1 MVNHIISMLVY
12 TARFVYNTFH
22 HNDVIQFHTHV
33 EGSASILALIELNH
47 LTKTFKGKT
56 QTVDALKDINLH
68 IEQGDIFGIIGMS
81 GAGKSTLVRC
91 INFLEQP
98 TSGNVVIDGK
108 DLASLSSK
116 ELRQLRQQVS
126 MIFQHFNL
134 LSQRDVRG
142 NIAFAMEIAGM
153 KRPQIEKRIDELL
166 EIVGLTDRQHNYP
179 SQLSGGQQQRVA
191 IARALATNPKIILCD
206 EATSALDPTT
216 TTSILNLLR
225 EINRKMGI
233 TIVIITHEM
242 SVVESTCTHVA
253 IIDDGQLAECGTVES
268 VFSQPKSPAA
278 KKLIFR
284 TAGADS
290 GAMGERMIRIV
301 FEGSSA
307 DEPTISDL
315 AMQCHV
321 AVNIRYAD
329 TREVSGKLFGQMIL
343 QLPEDHLQQE
353 KAIYFLQNKGLRVEE
368 VNGYVHG

>member
-142 NIAFAMEIAGM
+142 NISFAMEIAGM

>member
-1 MVNHIISMLVY
+1 MTNHTIYMFAYV
-12 TARFVYNTFH
+12 AQFGYNTSRH
-22 HNDVIQFHTHV
+22 KDVANPHTRV

-56 QTVDALKDINLH
+56 QTVDALKDINLQ

-98 TSGNVVIDGK
+98 TSGSVVIDGK
-108 DLASLSSK
+108 DLASLTPK

-191 IARALATNPKIILCD
+191 IARALAKKPSLLLCD
-206 EATSALDPTT
+206 EPTGALDYATGKQ
-216 TTSILNLLR
+216 ILALLQDQS
-225 EINRKMGI
+225 RKNGM
-233 TIVIITHEM
+233 TVVIITHNSALTAM
-242 SVVESTCTHVA
+242 ADRV
-253 IIDDGQLAECGTVES
+253 IGIRNGTVAYARLNE
-268 VFSQPKSPAA
+268 
-278 KKLIFR
+278 
-284 TAGADS
+284 
-290 GAMGERMIRIV
+290 
-301 FEGSSA
+301 
-307 DEPTISDL
+307 
-315 AMQCHV
+315 HV
-321 AVNIRYAD
+321 
-329 TREVSGKLFGQMIL
+329 T
-343 QLPEDHLQQE
+343 P
-353 KAIYFLQNKGLRVEE
+353 VEE
-368 VNGYVHG
+368 IEW

>member
-1 MVNHIISMLVY
+1 MTNHTIYVFAY
-12 TARFVYNTFH
+12 AAQFGYNTPRH
-22 HNDVIQFHTHV
+22 KDVANPHTRV

-56 QTVDALKDINLH
+56 QTVDALKDINLQ

-98 TSGNVVIDGK
+98 TSGSVVIDGK
-108 DLASLSSK
+108 DLASLTPK
-116 ELRQLRQQVS
+116 ALRQLRQQVS

-253 IIDDGQLAECGTVES
+253 IIDDGRLAECGTVES
-268 VFSQPKSPAA
+268 VFSQPKSAAA

-284 TAGADS
+284 TTGADS

-368 VNGYVHG
+368 VTDRVHG

>member
-1 MVNHIISMLVY
+1 MTNHTIYVFAY
-12 TARFVYNTFH
+12 AVQFGYNTSCH
-22 HNDVIQFHTHV
+22 KDVANPHTRV

-56 QTVDALKDINLH
+56 QTVDALKDINLQ

-98 TSGNVVIDGK
+98 TSGSVVIDGK
-108 DLASLSSK
+108 DLASLTPK

-253 IIDDGQLAECGTVES
+253 IIDDGRLAECGTVES
-268 VFSQPKSPAA
+268 VFSQPKSAAA

-284 TAGADS
+284 TTGADS

-353 KAIYFLQNKGLRVEE
+353 KAIYFLQNKGLRGEE
-368 VNGYVHG
+368 VTDRVHG

>member
-1 MVNHIISMLVY
+1 MTNHTIYVFAY
-12 TARFVYNTFH
+12 VAQFGYNTSRH
-22 HNDVIQFHTHV
+22 KDVANPHTRV

-56 QTVDALKDINLH
+56 QTVDALKDINLQ

-91 INFLEQP
+91 INFLERP
-98 TSGNVVIDGK
+98 TSGSVVIDGK
-108 DLASLSSK
+108 DLASLTPK

-253 IIDDGQLAECGTVES
+253 IIDDGRLAECGTVES
-268 VFSQPKSPAA
+268 VFSQPKSAAA

-284 TAGADS
+284 TTGADS

-368 VNGYVHG
+368 VTDRVHG

>member
-1 MVNHIISMLVY
+1 MTNHTIYVFAY
-12 TARFVYNTFH
+12 AAQFGYNTSRH
-22 HNDVIQFHTHV
+22 KDVANPHTRV

-56 QTVDALKDINLH
+56 QTVDALKDINLQ

-98 TSGNVVIDGK
+98 TSGSVVIDGK
-108 DLASLSSK
+108 DLASLTPK

-216 TTSILNLLR
+216 TTSILNLLH

-253 IIDDGQLAECGTVES
+253 IIDDGRLAECGTVES
-268 VFSQPKSPAA
+268 VFSQPKSAAA

-284 TAGADS
+284 TTGADS

-368 VNGYVHG
+368 VTDRVHG

>member
-1 MVNHIISMLVY
+1 MTNHTIYVFAY
-12 TARFVYNTFH
+12 AVRFVYNTSRH
-22 HNDVIQFHTHV
+22 KDVADPHTRV

-56 QTVDALKDINLH
+56 QTVNALKDINLQ

-91 INFLEQP
+91 INFLERP
-98 TSGNVVIDGK
+98 TSGSVVIDGK
-108 DLASLSSK
+108 DLASLTPK

-253 IIDDGQLAECGTVES
+253 IIDDGRLAECGTVES
-268 VFSQPKSPAA
+268 VFSQPKSAAA

-284 TAGADS
+284 TTGADS

-368 VNGYVHG
+368 VNDRVHG

>member
-1 MVNHIISMLVY
+1 MANHTIYVFAY
-12 TARFVYNTFH
+12 AAQFGYNTSRH
-22 HNDVIQFHTHV
+22 KDVANPHTRV

-56 QTVDALKDINLH
+56 QTVDALKDINLQ

-91 INFLEQP
+91 INFLERP
-98 TSGNVVIDGK
+98 TSGSVVIDGK
-108 DLASLSSK
+108 DLASLTPK

-166 EIVGLTDRQHNYP
+166 EIVGLTDRQHHYP

-191 IARALATNPKIILCD
+191 SARALATNPKIILCD

-253 IIDDGQLAECGTVES
+253 IIDDGRLAECGTVES
-268 VFSQPKSPAA
+268 VFSQPKSAAA

-284 TAGADS
+284 TTGADS

-368 VNGYVHG
+368 VTDRVHG

>member
-1 MVNHIISMLVY
+1 MTNHTIYVFAY
-12 TARFVYNTFH
+12 VAQFGYNTSRH
-22 HNDVIQFHTHV
+22 KDVANPHTRV

-56 QTVDALKDINLH
+56 QTVDALKDINLQ

-98 TSGNVVIDGK
+98 TSGSVVIDGK
-108 DLASLSSK
+108 DLASLTPK

-253 IIDDGQLAECGTVES
+253 IIDDGRLAECGTVES
-268 VFSQPKSPAA
+268 VFSQPKSAAA

-284 TAGADS
+284 TTGADS

-353 KAIYFLQNKGLRVEE
+353 KAIYFLQNKGLRIEE
-368 VNGYVHG
+368 VTDRVHG

>member
-1 MVNHIISMLVY
+1 MTNHTIYVFAY
-12 TARFVYNTFH
+12 AVRFVYNTSRH
-22 HNDVIQFHTHV
+22 KDVADPHTRV

-56 QTVDALKDINLH
+56 QTVDALKDINLQ

-91 INFLEQP
+91 INFLERP
-98 TSGNVVIDGK
+98 TSGSVVIDGK
-108 DLASLSSK
+108 DLASLTPK

-253 IIDDGQLAECGTVES
+253 IIDDGRLAECGTVES
-268 VFSQPKSPAA
+268 VFSQPKSAAA

-284 TAGADS
+284 TTGADS

-368 VNGYVHG
+368 VTGRVHG

>member
-1 MVNHIISMLVY
+1 MANQTIYMFAYV
-12 TARFVYNTFH
+12 AQFGYNTSRH
-22 HNDVIQFHTHV
+22 KDVANPHTRV

-56 QTVDALKDINLH
+56 QTVDALKDINLQ

-98 TSGNVVIDGK
+98 TSGSVVIDGK
-108 DLASLSSK
+108 DLASLTPK

-253 IIDDGQLAECGTVES
+253 IIDDGRLAECGTVES
-268 VFSQPKSPAA
+268 VFSQPKSAAA

-284 TAGADS
+284 TTGADS

-368 VNGYVHG
+368 VNDRVHG

>member
-1 MVNHIISMLVY
+1 M
-12 TARFVYNTFH
+12 
-22 HNDVIQFHTHV
+22 HV

-68 IEQGDIFGIIGMS
+68 IEQGNIFGIIGMS

-98 TSGNVVIDGK
+98 TSGSVVIDGK
-108 DLASLSSK
+108 DLASLSPK
-116 ELRQLRQQVS
+116 ALRQLRQQVS

-225 EINRKMGI
+225 EINRRMGI

-268 VFSQPKSPAA
+268 VFSQPKSAA
-278 KKLIFR
+278 AYPR
-284 TAGADS
+284 SSTRGRAGSARWHRRS
-290 GAMGERMIRIV
+290 GSRHFTRPCAEKISIWSAPAMGRIPRSVSPAERYCAHRSSHASGCSKSS
-301 FEGSSA
+301 GSTA
-307 DEPTISDL
+307 QTW
-315 AMQCHV
+315 
-321 AVNIRYAD
+321 
-329 TREVSGKLFGQMIL
+329 
-343 QLPEDHLQQE
+343 
-353 KAIYFLQNKGLRVEE
+353 
-368 VNGYVHG
+368 

>member
-1 MVNHIISMLVY
+1 MANHTIYVFAY
-12 TARFVYNTFH
+12 VAQFGYNTSRH
-22 HNDVIQFHTHV
+22 KDVANPHTRV

-56 QTVDALKDINLH
+56 QTVDALKDINLQ

-98 TSGNVVIDGK
+98 TSGSVVIDGK
-108 DLASLSSK
+108 DLASLAPK

-253 IIDDGQLAECGTVES
+253 IIDDGRLAECGTVES
-268 VFSQPKSPAA
+268 VFSQPKSAAA

-284 TAGADS
+284 TTGADS

-368 VNGYVHG
+368 VTDRVHG

>member
-1 MVNHIISMLVY
+1 M
-12 TARFVYNTFH
+12 
-22 HNDVIQFHTHV
+22 HV

-98 TSGNVVIDGK
+98 TSGSVVIDGK
-108 DLASLSSK
+108 DLASLSPK
-116 ELRQLRQQVS
+116 ALRQLRQQVS

-153 KRPQIEKRIDELL
+153 KRLQIEKRIDELL

-206 EATSALDPTT
+206 EATSALDPMTT
-216 TTSILNLLR
+216 ESILSLLQT
-225 EINRKMGI
+225 INRTQNI
-233 TIVIITHEM
+233 TIVVITHEM
-242 SVVESTCTHVA
+242 KVIQQICNRVA
-253 IIDDGQLAECGTVES
+253 VLDEGRIQETGPVSE
-268 VFSQPKSPAA
+268 VFSHPQTRAA
-278 KKLIFR
+278 KRLVLARMQDADAPCVKL
-284 TAGADS
+284 
-290 GAMGERMIRIV
+290 E
-301 FEGSSA
+301 
-307 DEPTISDL
+307 
-315 AMQCHV
+315 
-321 AVNIRYAD
+321 
-329 TREVSGKLFGQMIL
+329 
-343 QLPEDHLQQE
+343 LPEDDKELAALMAYV
-353 KAIYFLQNKGLRVEE
+353 KAHNLKVLEGEE
-368 VNGYVHG
+368 HV

>member
-1 MVNHIISMLVY
+1 MTNHTIYMFAY
-12 TARFVYNTFH
+12 AAQFGYNTPRH
-22 HNDVIQFHTHV
+22 KDVANPHTRV
-33 EGSASILALIELNH
+33 EGSASILALIELNQ

-56 QTVDALKDINLH
+56 QTVDALKDINLQ

-91 INFLEQP
+91 INFLERP
-98 TSGNVVIDGK
+98 TSGSVVIDGK
-108 DLASLSSK
+108 DLASLTPK

-253 IIDDGQLAECGTVES
+253 IIDDGRLAECGTVES
-268 VFSQPKSPAA
+268 VFSQPKSAAA

-284 TAGADS
+284 TTGADS

-368 VNGYVHG
+368 VTDRVHG

>member
-1 MVNHIISMLVY
+1 MTNHTIYVFAY
-12 TARFVYNTFH
+12 AAQFGYNTSRH
-22 HNDVIQFHTHV
+22 KDVANPHTRV

-56 QTVDALKDINLH
+56 QTVDALKDINLQ

-91 INFLEQP
+91 INFLERP
-98 TSGNVVIDGK
+98 TSGSVVIDGK
-108 DLASLSSK
+108 DLASLTPK

-253 IIDDGQLAECGTVES
+253 IIDDGRLAECGTVES
-268 VFSQPKSPAA
+268 VFSQPKSAAA

-284 TAGADS
+284 TTGADS

-353 KAIYFLQNKGLRVEE
+353 KAIYFLQNKGLRIEE
-368 VNGYVHG
+368 VTDRVHG

>member
-1 MVNHIISMLVY
+1 MTNHTIYVFAY
-12 TARFVYNTFH
+12 VVQFGYNTSRH
-22 HNDVIQFHTHV
+22 KDVANPHTRV

-56 QTVDALKDINLH
+56 QTVDALKDINLQ

-98 TSGNVVIDGK
+98 TSGSVVIDGK
-108 DLASLSSK
+108 DLASLTPK

-253 IIDDGQLAECGTVES
+253 IIDDGWLAECGTVES
-268 VFSQPKSPAA
+268 VFSQPKSAAA

-284 TAGADS
+284 TTGADS

-368 VNGYVHG
+368 VTDRVHR

>member
-1 MVNHIISMLVY
+1 MANHTIYVFAY
-12 TARFVYNTFH
+12 AAQFGYNTSRH
-22 HNDVIQFHTHV
+22 KDVANSHTRV
-33 EGSASILALIELNH
+33 EGSASILALIELNQ

-56 QTVDALKDINLH
+56 QTVDALKDINLQ

-91 INFLEQP
+91 INFLERP
-98 TSGNVVIDGK
+98 TSGSVVIDGK
-108 DLASLSSK
+108 DLASLTPK

-253 IIDDGQLAECGTVES
+253 IIDDGRLAECGTVES
-268 VFSQPKSPAA
+268 VFSQPKSAAA

-284 TAGADS
+284 TTGADS

-368 VNGYVHG
+368 VTDRVHG

>member
-1 MVNHIISMLVY
+1 MTNHKIYVFAY
-12 TARFVYNTFH
+12 AAQFGYNTSRH
-22 HNDVIQFHTHV
+22 KDVANPHTRV

-56 QTVDALKDINLH
+56 QTVDALKDINLQ

-98 TSGNVVIDGK
+98 TSGSVVIDGK
-108 DLASLSSK
+108 DLASLTSK

-253 IIDDGQLAECGTVES
+253 IIDDGRLAECGTVES
-268 VFSQPKSPAA
+268 VFSQPKSAAA

-284 TAGADS
+284 TTGADS

-368 VNGYVHG
+368 VTDRVHG

>member
-142 NIAFAMEIAGM
+142 NISFAMEIAGM

-225 EINRKMGI
+225 KINRKMGI

-268 VFSQPKSPAA
+268 VFSQPKSAAA

>member
-1 MVNHIISMLVY
+1 MTNHTIYVFAY
-12 TARFVYNTFH
+12 VVQFGYNTSRH
-22 HNDVIQFHTHV
+22 KDVANPHTRV

-56 QTVDALKDINLH
+56 QTVEALKDINLQ

-91 INFLEQP
+91 INFLERP
-98 TSGNVVIDGK
+98 TSGSVVIDGK
-108 DLASLSSK
+108 DLASLTPK

-253 IIDDGQLAECGTVES
+253 IIDDGRLAECGTVES
-268 VFSQPKSPAA
+268 VFSQPKSAAA

-284 TAGADS
+284 TTGADS

-368 VNGYVHG
+368 VTDRVHG